1 MQLRDMEAFLAV
13 GRSGSL
19 VAAVGHY
26 PLTVS
31 ALSKAIRRVE
41 REVGVELFDRRGS
54 RLSLNHSGRKFAVR
68 AEMIVALFREAKSL
82 ACEEQKRAS
91 RLAHESS

>member
-13 GRSGSL
+13 CRSGSL

-41 REVGVELFDRRGS
+41 REVGVDLLIGAAPAYR
-54 RLSLNHSGRKFAVR
+54 
-68 AEMIVALFREAKSL
+68 
-82 ACEEQKRAS
+82 
-91 RLAHESS
+91 